1 MIDGFLKYLTAD
13 KRQIIVKVLKS
24 DYNEVF
30 LSEEFLDI
38 LKQFNCRSLVNM
50 KSISEAVQEL
60 AK

>member
-1 MIDGFLKYLTAD
+1 MIDGFLKYSTAD

-38 LKQFNCRSLVNM
+38 LKQFNCRSLVNR